1 MWSIYRILCQI
12 MIYLERGS
20 DKMFSITDFDEICE
34 YAHIW
39 NWSPDWHM
47 VKQIYSAFPDSYSIL
62 TPFAYTYLEELIRST
77 TSKYGI
83 PLLDREG
90 KKNNIKV
97 GLKLVNFAIKENSEN
112 QEYVELLEKAKKYF
126 KYDYYDSHEEN
137 GRNKVLN
144 GHLHPRFWSKEDF
157 EKLIHDIAELSPF
170 AGF

>member
-1 MWSIYRILCQI
+1 

-34 YAHIW
+34 YAHMW
-39 NWSPDWHM
+39 NWAPDWHL

-77 TSKYGI
+77 TSEYGI

-97 GLKLVNFAIKENSEN
+97 GLKLVNLAIKENSEN

-126 KYDYYDSHEEN
+126 KYDYDDSHEEN
-137 GRNKVLN
+137 GRNKVLH

-157 EKLIHDIAELSPF
+157 EKLILK
-170 AGF
+170 

>member
-1 MWSIYRILCQI
+1 

-34 YAHIW
+34 YAHMW

-126 KYDYYDSHEEN
+126 KYDYDDSHEEN

>member
-1 MWSIYRILCQI
+1 
-12 MIYLERGS
+12 
-20 DKMFSITDFDEICE
+20 MFSITDFDEICE
-34 YAHIW
+34 YAHMW
-39 NWSPDWHM
+39 NWAPDWHM

-77 TSKYGI
+77 TSEYGI

-97 GLKLVNFAIKENSEN
+97 GLKLVNLAIKENSEN
-112 QEYVELLEKAKKYF
+112 QEYVELLEKAKKYI
-126 KYDYYDSHEEN
+126 KYDYDDSHEEN
-137 GRNKVLN
+137 GRNKVLH

>member
-1 MWSIYRILCQI
+1 
-12 MIYLERGS
+12 MIYLKRGS

-34 YAHIW
+34 YAHMW
-39 NWSPDWHM
+39 NWAPDWHM

-77 TSKYGI
+77 TSEYGI

-97 GLKLVNFAIKENSEN
+97 GLKLVNLAIKENPEN
-112 QEYVELLEKAKKYF
+112 QEYVELLEKTKKYF
-126 KYDYYDSHEEN
+126 KYDYNDPYEGN
-137 GRNKVLN
+137 GRNKVQH
-144 GHLHPRFWSKEDF
+144 GHLHPRFWNKEDF
-157 EKLIHDIAELSPF
+157 EKLIHEIAEMSQH

>member
-1 MWSIYRILCQI
+1 

-20 DKMFSITDFDEICE
+20 DKMFSITDFDEICD
-34 YAHIW
+34 YAHMW
-39 NWSPDWHM
+39 NWAPDWNM
-47 VKQIYSAFPDSYSIL
+47 VKQIYTAFPDSYSIL

-77 TSKYGI
+77 TSEYGI

-97 GLKLVNFAIKENSEN
+97 GLKLVDLAIKENSEN

-126 KYDYYDSHEEN
+126 KYDYDDPHEEN
-137 GRNKVLN
+137 GRNKVLH
-144 GHLHPRFWSKEDF
+144 GHLHSRFWSKEDF

>member
-1 MWSIYRILCQI
+1 MYT
-12 MIYLERGS
+12 
-20 DKMFSITDFDEICE
+20 ITDFDEIYD
-34 YAHIW
+34 YAHM
-39 NWSPDWHM
+39 WSWAPDWYM
-47 VKQIYSAFPDSYSIL
+47 VKQIYTAFPDSYSIL

-77 TSKYGI
+77 TSEYGM

-97 GLKLVNFAIKENSEN
+97 GLKLVNLAIKENSEN

-126 KYDYYDSHEEN
+126 KYDYDDPHEEN
-137 GRNKVLN
+137 GRNKVLH

>member
-1 MWSIYRILCQI
+1 
-12 MIYLERGS
+12 
-20 DKMFSITDFDEICE
+20 
-34 YAHIW
+34 
-39 NWSPDWHM
+39 M
-47 VKQIYSAFPDSYSIL
+47 VKQIYTAFPDSYPVL

-77 TSKYGI
+77 TSEYGV

-97 GLKLVNFAIKENSEN
+97 GLKLVNLAIKENSEN
-112 QEYVELLEKAKKYF
+112 QAYVELLEKVKKYF
-126 KYDYYDSHEEN
+126 KYDYDDPHEEN
-137 GRNKVLN
+137 GRNKVLH